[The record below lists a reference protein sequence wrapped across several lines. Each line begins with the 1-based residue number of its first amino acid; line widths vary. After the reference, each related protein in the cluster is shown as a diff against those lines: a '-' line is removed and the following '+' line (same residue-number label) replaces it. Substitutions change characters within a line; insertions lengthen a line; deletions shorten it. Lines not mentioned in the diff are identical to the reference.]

1 MEGQAVTAGIA
12 AFLHNP
18 WLAKDFSPMIKR
30 WLRGFDFATWTIRAT
45 ISIRFMRKPVLPF
58 AIVSAL
64 AAITL
69 VISGPYYCAADSGPS
84 NAPPIS
90 SSSGPGSSDA
100 ASAASQSNTIKAH
113 ALVDAA
119 INMTNSDQ
127 AVRLL
132 WQATDVDPTLE
143 EPYVYLALFYNS
155 RSQFDKE
162 VEVYEKLVKYKPR
175 EISAYLNMGEAYM
188 SYTPP
193 KFDSA
198 LPFFR
203 KALEIDPASSI
214 AALRLGE
221 IYAQEGNRNEAVR
234 YLKVAS
240 ADRVKNP
247 TIASEADQMLHQ
259 IGGP

>member
-1 MEGQAVTAGIA
+1 
-12 AFLHNP
+12 
-18 WLAKDFSPMIKR
+18 
-30 WLRGFDFATWTIRAT
+30 
-45 ISIRFMRKPVLPF
+45 MRKPVLPF

-69 VISGPYYCAADSGPS
+69 VTSSPYSCAADSGPS

-90 SSSGPGSSDA
+90 SSSDSGSSDA

-132 WQATDVDPTLE
+132 WQATDVDPSLE

-214 AALRLGE
+214 AALRVGE
-221 IYAQEGNRNEAVR
+221 IYAQEGNRDEAVR

-247 TIASEADQMLHQ
+247 TIALEADQMLHQ

>member
-1 MEGQAVTAGIA
+1 
-12 AFLHNP
+12 
-18 WLAKDFSPMIKR
+18 
-30 WLRGFDFATWTIRAT
+30 
-45 ISIRFMRKPVLPF
+45 
-58 AIVSAL
+58 
-64 AAITL
+64 
-69 VISGPYYCAADSGPS
+69 
-84 NAPPIS
+84 
-90 SSSGPGSSDA
+90 
-100 ASAASQSNTIKAH
+100 
-113 ALVDAA
+113 
-119 INMTNSDQ
+119 
-127 AVRLL
+127 
-132 WQATDVDPTLE
+132 
-143 EPYVYLALFYNS
+143 
-155 RSQFDKE
+155 
-162 VEVYEKLVKYKPR
+162 
-175 EISAYLNMGEAYM
+175 M

>member
-1 MEGQAVTAGIA
+1 
-12 AFLHNP
+12 
-18 WLAKDFSPMIKR
+18 
-30 WLRGFDFATWTIRAT
+30 
-45 ISIRFMRKPVLPF
+45 MRKSVLPF
-58 AIVSAL
+58 AIMFTL
-64 AAITL
+64 AAAML
-69 VISGPYYCAADSGPS
+69 VASSPGSCPADSGPPP
-84 NAPPIS
+84 APPLS
-90 SSSGPGSSDA
+90 ASSDA
-100 ASAASQSNTIKAH
+100 ASAAAQSNTIKAH

-143 EPYVYLALFYNS
+143 EPYVYLALYYNS

-162 VEVYEKLVKYKPR
+162 VEVYQKLVKYKPR
-175 EISAYLNMGEAYM
+175 ELSAYLNMGEAYM

-203 KALEIDPASSI
+203 KALEIDPGSSI

-221 IYAQEGNRNEAVR
+221 IYAQQGNRDEAVR

-240 ADRVKNP
+240 GDRAKNP
-247 TIASEADQMLHQ
+247 TVALEADQMLHQ
-259 IGGP
+259 ISNP

>member
-1 MEGQAVTAGIA
+1 
-12 AFLHNP
+12 
-18 WLAKDFSPMIKR
+18 
-30 WLRGFDFATWTIRAT
+30 
-45 ISIRFMRKPVLPF
+45 
-58 AIVSAL
+58 
-64 AAITL
+64 
-69 VISGPYYCAADSGPS
+69 
-84 NAPPIS
+84 
-90 SSSGPGSSDA
+90 
-100 ASAASQSNTIKAH
+100 
-113 ALVDAA
+113 
-119 INMTNSDQ
+119 MTNSDQ